1 MINRLKLSA
10 YSQKQTK
17 MKTAYIVKAYRTAVG
32 KAPKGVFR
40 FKRADELAAETIQY
54 MMKELP
60 EFDKKRID
68 DVIVGNAMP
77 EGSQGLNMA
86 RLISLMGLD
95 VIDVPGVTV
104 NRFCSSGIETIGMAV
119 AKIQAGM
126 GDCIIAG
133 GAESMS
139 SVPMT
144 GFKPELNYDTVVK
157 SGHEDYYWGM
167 GNTAEAVA
175 NEYKISREDQDEF
188 AYNSHMKA
196 LRALAE
202 DRFQD
207 QIVPID
213 VEQTYIDANGKKA
226 TKSYTV
232 NKDEGPR
239 AGTSKE
245 ALAKLRAVFAAGG
258 SVTAGNSSQMSDGA
272 AFVMVMSEEMVKEL
286 NIEPIARM
294 VNYAAAGVPPRIMGI
309 GPVAA
314 IPKALKQAGLKQN
327 DIELIELNEA
337 FASQSLAVI
346 RELGL
351 DPDIINV
358 NGGAIALGHPLG
370 CTGGKLS
377 VQLFDEM
384 RKRDMSGKYG
394 MVTMCVGT
402 GQGAAGIY
410 EFLK

>member
-1 MINRLKLSA
+1 
-10 YSQKQTK
+10 
-17 MKTAYIVKAYRTAVG
+17 MKTAYIVKGYRTAVG
-32 KAPKGVFR
+32 KSKRGGFR
-40 FKRADELAAETIQY
+40 FKRADELAAETIQHLV
-54 MMKELP
+54 KELP
-60 EFDKKRID
+60 DFDKKRID

-77 EGSQGLNMA
+77 EGAQGLNMA

-95 VIDVPGVTV
+95 IIDVPGVTV
-104 NRFCSSGIETIGMAV
+104 NRFCSSGLETIGIAS

-126 GDCIIAG
+126 ADCIIAG

-144 GFKPELNYDTVVK
+144 GFKSELNYDLVN

-175 NEYKISREDQDEF
+175 QEYKVSREDQDEF

-196 LRALAE
+196 LKAQAE
-202 DRFQD
+202 NRFQD
-207 QIVPID
+207 QIAPIE
-213 VEQTYIDANGKKA
+213 VAQTFLDASGKKA
-226 TKSYTV
+226 EKKYTV
-232 NKDEGPR
+232 TKDEGPR
-239 AGTSKE
+239 KGTSLE
-245 ALAKLRAVFAAGG
+245 ALARLRPVFAANG
-258 SVTAGNSSQMSDGA
+258 SVTAGNSSQTSDGA

-286 NIEPIARM
+286 NLEPVARL

-314 IPKALKQAGLKQN
+314 IPKALKQAGLKQD

-337 FASQSLAVI
+337 FASQSLAVM
-346 RELGL
+346 RELNL
-351 DPDIINV
+351 NQDIV
-358 NGGAIALGHPLG
+358 NPNGGVLEALLKSDGGAIALGHPLG
-370 CTGGKLS
+370 CTGAKLS

-384 RKRDMSGKYG
+384 RKRDMQGKYG

-402 GQGAAGIY
+402 GQGAAGIF
-410 EFLK
+410 EFLN